1 MVIQEKELPSN
12 HFTNTDLQTEW
23 NKFLENIKSRDI
35 IIYSA
40 ISSFLFSKK
49 DENTIVI
56 NYPSDSAKKEFD
68 KIQDEFLNHFRH
80 KVNHFNIKI
89 DFQMNTALKKEII
102 TKRKLFEKLI
112 EINPLL
118 KDLDDLMKF
127 DLT

>member
-1 MVIQEKELPSN
+1 M
-12 HFTNTDLQTEW
+12 QTEW
-23 NKFLENIKSRDI
+23 KIFLEGIKKKDT

-40 ISSFLFSKK
+40 IQGFKFSKK
-49 DENTIVI
+49 DENLISV

-68 KIQDEFLNHFRH
+68 KVQGEFFNHFRH
-80 KVNHFNIKI
+80 KVNNFKFTVEYVM
-89 DFQMNTALKKEII
+89 DVALKQEII
-102 TKRKLFEKLI
+102 TKRKIFEKFV